1 MDWLRKFG
9 YDRVPETI
17 EEYHDAL
24 YKFRHNDPDGNGIKD
39 TYGMSGD
46 LLSYYT
52 LFTEIF
58 GAHGVMPFNWMEKD
72 GKVVWGGVQSETKE
86 TLALLRQWYKEEI
99 IHPDFQTDRWVRET
113 VSKFTNGR
121 TGYNN
126 YLCSKEALNPNSPSS
141 LPSMMSVLQP
151 GSELAPGHPPTG
163 PRGERGH
170 RVWGAAGGSITVF
183 GKQMAQHPEKVI
195 RVMKM
200 MDALYADIDFYVQ
213 SKVGIKGTHWDWKDP
228 KVGEGS
234 GTRLLPPF
242 NDRHRRTKE
251 GFVDPTMFG
260 DDTDPEFAKKYL
272 PREMLEF
279 RAEHRKAEWGR
290 PDLFNWNDTVPR
302 ADEFLKDLIHL
313 QQVYFADIIT
323 GTRPLSA
330 FDEFAAK
337 WHKQG
342 GDILLKEAQNLYD
355 SKADILRQLGAEN
368 GK

>member
-1 MDWLRKFG
+1 
-9 YDRVPETI
+9 
-17 EEYHDAL
+17 
-24 YKFRHNDPDGNGIKD
+24 
-39 TYGMSGD
+39 
-46 LLSYYT
+46 
-52 LFTEIF
+52 
-58 GAHGVMPFNWMEKD
+58 
-72 GKVVWGGVQSETKE
+72 
-86 TLALLRQWYKEEI
+86 
-99 IHPDFQTDRWVRET
+99 
-113 VSKFTNGR
+113 
-121 TGYNN
+121 
-126 YLCSKEALNPNSPSS
+126 
-141 LPSMMSVLQP
+141 
-151 GSELAPGHPPTG
+151 
-163 PRGERGH
+163 
-170 RVWGAAGGSITVF
+170 
-183 GKQMAQHPEKVI
+183 
-195 RVMKM
+195 
-200 MDALYADIDFYVQ
+200 
-213 SKVGIKGTHWDWKDP
+213 
-228 KVGEGS
+228 
-234 GTRLLPPF
+234 
-242 NDRHRRTKE
+242 
-251 GFVDPTMFG
+251 MFG